1 MFSTAPLRFSI
12 FHLSIIVNRMDNDD
26 ATAAAVAEN
35 ANSLKR
41 KSDDMGWSY
50 GELVDPNNT
59 MRAKCNF
66 LPY

>member
-1 MFSTAPLRFSI
+1 
-12 FHLSIIVNRMDNDD
+12 MDNND
-26 ATAAAVAEN
+26 ATAAAAAEN

-41 KSDDMGWSY
+41 NSDDMDLSY

-59 MRAKCNF
+59 MRVKCNF